1 MCQVLHQRSAPIIDC
16 SGSKG
21 HVLLQDR
28 EVRWGFR
35 NLLVVNDKKNDFVLD
50 ILHTNQLLCSQ
61 DRNTLKDICVIL
73 CFINISMLENGC

>member
-1 MCQVLHQRSAPIIDC
+1 MSGPAPKVSANHRLFWLQRTC
-16 SGSKG
+16 SFTG
-21 HVLLQDR
+21 QR
-28 EVRWGFR
+28 VRWGFR

-50 ILHTNQLLCSQ
+50 VLHTNQLLCSQ